1 MNQPYYLIGTV
12 CLLFRR
18 ITGWSHMNMEYMRG
32 NRESWNNAIRLGKR
46 EFRRTTKV
54 KNRK

>member
-32 NRESWNNAIRLGKR
+32 NRESWNNAIR
-46 EFRRTTKV
+46 
-54 KNRK
+54 